1 MMTKLAA
8 VTIGMTLML
17 AACKPAATAP
27 AHDIPAAMR
36 ETATAVLQSPL
47 LHATSIAVVYRGKEF
62 ILHQGELET
71 GKANPPNDATLYEIG
86 SVSKT
91 FAGLLLADA
100 VLDGKAALDDP
111 IQQYLPAAYPN
122 LQWQGQPIRLRH
134 LITHTSNMPGM
145 LPLQVNTILQDF
157 TEHATPA
164 KLNAAYASYGQQQFW
179 QDLHT
184 VSINGPLGKDYA
196 YSSAGTELIAHTL
209 EKIHGM
215 PYEVLLTQF
224 IAREAG
230 MQDTRLRITAEDSGR
245 LAPGYH
251 SDNPVMTTPM
261 PQLPWGAAGNLKSSM
276 PDMAKY
282 LRLQLGA
289 HPAVVESHKPLVR
302 FQDDFS
308 IGYFWNIGNNRQLG
322 THYVHHGGVPRAQ
335 SYAYLVPKYQLGV
348 FIITN
353 QSGDATAGAMES
365 ALAHIFDTVASME
378 SAK

>member
-1 MMTKLAA
+1 
-8 VTIGMTLML
+8 MTLLL

-36 ETATAVLQSPL
+36 ETATTLLQSTL
-47 LHATSIAVVYRGKEF
+47 LHAASIAVVYRGKEF

-71 GKANPPNDATLYEIG
+71 GKANPPNDTTLYEIG

-91 FAGLLLADA
+91 FAGLLLANA

-111 IQQYLPAAYPN
+111 IQKYLPAAYPN
-122 LQWQGQPIRLRH
+122 LQSQGQPVRLRH

-145 LPLQVNTILQDF
+145 LPLQVNTVLQDF
-157 TEHATPA
+157 TAHATPA
-164 KLNAAYASYGQQQFW
+164 KLNAAYANYGQRQFW

-184 VSINGPLGKDYA
+184 VNINGPLGKDYA
-196 YSSAGTELIAHTL
+196 YSSAGTELVAHAL
-209 EKIHGM
+209 ETIYGM

-224 IAREAG
+224 VAREAG
-230 MQDTRLRITAEDSGR
+230 MHDTRLSIAARDSDR

-251 SDNPVMTTPM
+251 SDNPVITTPM
-261 PQLPWGAAGNLKSSM
+261 PQLPWGAAGNLKSTM

-282 LRLQLGA
+282 LRLQLSA
-289 HPAVVESHKPLVR
+289 HRAVVESHKPLLR

-308 IGYFWNIGNNRQLG
+308 IGYFWNIGTNRQLG

-335 SYAYLVPKYQLGV
+335 GYAYIVPKYQLGV
-348 FIITN
+348 YIITN

>member
-1 MMTKLAA
+1 MRQ
-8 VTIGMTLML
+8 
-17 AACKPAATAP
+17 AAT
-27 AHDIPAAMR
+27 
-36 ETATAVLQSPL
+36 TLLQSPL

-62 ILHQGELET
+62 MLHQGELEA
-71 GKANPPNDATLYEIG
+71 GKGNPPNDTTLYEIG

-91 FAGLLLADA
+91 FAGLLLANA

-111 IQQYLPAAYPN
+111 IQNYLPAAYPN
-122 LQWQGQPIRLRH
+122 LQWQGQPVRLRH
-134 LITHTSNMPGM
+134 LITHTSTMPGM

-157 TEHATPA
+157 TAHATPA
-164 KLNAAYASYGQQQFW
+164 KLNAAYANYGQQQFW
-179 QDLHT
+179 QDLHA
-184 VSINGPLGKDYA
+184 VSIKGPLGKDYA

-209 EKIHGM
+209 ETIYGV
-215 PYEVLLTQF
+215 PYAVLLTQF
-224 IAREAG
+224 LAREAG
-230 MQDTRLRITAEDSGR
+230 MHDTRLKITAQDAGR

-251 SDNPVMTTPM
+251 SDNPVITTPM
-261 PQLPWGAAGNLKSSM
+261 PQLPWGAAGNLKSTM

-282 LRLQLGA
+282 LRLQLSA
-289 HPAVVESHKPLVR
+289 HRAVAESHKPLVR

-308 IGYFWNIGNNRQLG
+308 IGYFWNIGSNRQLG

-335 SYAYLVPKYQLGV
+335 SYAWVVPQYQLGV

-365 ALAHIFDTVASME
+365 ALAPIFDTVESME